1 MDYAPNSSPVK
12 TPPVNLGSFYTISV
26 VGKGS
31 YAKVILVKKKDTGK
45 YYAMKVLKKQNI
57 EKKRQ
62 ENHVKTERNILVGI
76 DDNPYIVKLYYTFQ
90 TDKKLYFVLEYC
102 PGGELF
108 NLLQKK
114 KRLSEEQT
122 QFYAAQMVLAL
133 EHLHKFDIIYRDLK
147 PENVLITE
155 TGYIK
160 ITDFGLSRMNVKEN
174 DAKSICGTPE
184 YLAPEII
191 MKMGYGKAIDWWTL
205 GSIIYEMLVGIPP
218 FYTQNR
224 QELFEKIKFVSPK
237 YPNYLSSTAKNLIES
252 LLRKDPNKRIGS
264 QRGPQEIKDH
274 PWFANI
280 NWETMAQ
287 QKYEPFFKPKI
298 TVDMGLHNFDPEFT
312 EMPVNSLEVSHDQTG
327 PFKKF
332 EEFSWNSEVVEIKKV
347 DEDQNDAQM
356 HMEKI
361 DEIDEDNTDRMV
373 EEKE

>member
-1 MDYAPNSSPVK
+1 MDQRTLNTSSPLK
-12 TPPVNLGSFYTISV
+12 TPPVNLSSFYTISV
-26 VGKGS
+26 IGKGS
-31 YAKVILVKKKDTGK
+31 YAKVILVKKKDNGN

-62 ENHVKTERNILVGI
+62 ENHVKTERDILVGI

-90 TDKKLYFVLEYC
+90 NDKKLYFVLEFC

-133 EHLHKFDIIYRDLK
+133 EHLHKYDIIYRDLK
-147 PENVLITE
+147 PENVLITAS
-155 TGYIK
+155 GYIK

-191 MKMGYGKAIDWWTL
+191 MKLGYGKAIDWWTL

-224 QELFEKIKFVSPK
+224 HELFEKIKFVSPK
-237 YPNYLSSTAKNLIES
+237 YPNYLSATAKNLIES
-252 LLRKDPNKRIGS
+252 LLRKDPNKRLGS
-264 QRGPQEIKDH
+264 LRGAQEIKDH
-274 PWFANI
+274 PWFESV
-280 NWETMAQ
+280 NWEKMEQ
-287 QKYEPFFKPKI
+287 QKYDPFFKPKI
-298 TVDMGLHNFDPEFT
+298 NTDMGLHNFDPEFT
-312 EMPVNSLEVSHDQTG
+312 EMPINSLEVSHEQVG

-332 EEFSWNSEVVEIKKV
+332 EEFSWNSEVVEIKKEEQPEV
-347 DEDQNDAQM
+347 QM
-356 HMEKI
+356 DMEKI
-361 DEIDEDNTDRMV
+361 DEIDEDGDKMV
-373 EEKE
+373 EETN

>member
-1 MDYAPNSSPVK
+1 MDYKTHTTSPTK
-12 TPPVNLGSFYTISV
+12 TLPVNLNSFYTISV
-26 VGKGS
+26 IGKGS

-90 TDKKLYFVLEYC
+90 NDKKLYFVLEYC

-114 KRLSEEQT
+114 KRLSEEQA
-122 QFYAAQMVLAL
+122 QFYGAQMVLAL
-133 EHLHKFDIIYRDLK
+133 EHLHRFDIIYRDLK

-191 MKMGYGKAIDWWTL
+191 MKLGYGKAVDWWTL

-237 YPNYLSSTAKNLIES
+237 YPNYLSSTAKSLIEG
-252 LLRKDPNKRIGS
+252 LLRKDPTKRLGS
-264 QRGPQEIKDH
+264 QRGAQEIKDH

-280 NWETMAQ
+280 DWKKMEE
-287 QKYEPFFKPKI
+287 QKYEPFFRPKI
-298 TVDMGLHNFDPEFT
+298 NVDMGLHNFDPEFT
-312 EMPVNSLEVSHDQTG
+312 EMPINSLEVSHEQTG

-332 EEFSWNSEVVEIKKV
+332 EEFSWNSDAIEIKKV
-347 DEDQNDAQM
+347 EEVQNDNQM
-356 HMEKI
+356 NMEKI
-361 DEIDEDNTDRMV
+361 EEIDEDNPDKMI
-373 EEKE
+373 EE

>member
-1 MDYAPNSSPVK
+1 MDYKNILNSPTK
-12 TPPVNLGSFYTISV
+12 AAPVNLSSFYTISV
-26 VGKGS
+26 IGKGS

-76 DDNPYIVKLYYTFQ
+76 DDNPYVVKLYYTFQ

-122 QFYAAQMVLAL
+122 QFYAAQMVLAI
-133 EHLHKFDIIYRDLK
+133 EHLHKFDVIYRDLK

-174 DAKSICGTPE
+174 EAKSICGTPE

-191 MKMGYGKAIDWWTL
+191 MKLGYGKAVDWWTL
-205 GSIIYEMLVGIPP
+205 GSIVYEMLVGIPP
-218 FYTQNR
+218 FYAQNR

-237 YPNYLSSTAKNLIES
+237 YPSYLSSTAKNLIES
-252 LLRKDPNKRIGS
+252 LLKKDSTKRLGS
-264 QRGPQEIKDH
+264 GRGAIEIREH
-274 PWFANI
+274 PWFSNI
-280 NWETMAQ
+280 AWDKMEQ
-287 QKYEPFFKPKI
+287 QKYEPFFRPKI
-298 TVDMGLHNFDPEFT
+298 NVDMGLHNFDPEFT
-312 EMPVNSLEVSHDQTG
+312 ELPINSLEVSHDQVG

-332 EEFSWNSEVVEIKKV
+332 EEFSWNSDAVEIKK
-347 DEDQNDAQM
+347 EDDAQPEAQM
-356 HMEKI
+356 KMEQI
-361 DEIDEDNTDRMV
+361 DEAEEENVDKMV
-373 EEKE
+373 EE